1 LQCEHY
7 VCDKLTERLVVYEE
21 VEHRIGAEIPEDD
34 YVCFIQPYE
43 NKRRLDALRASSDD
57 RQVD

>member
-1 LQCEHY
+1 

-21 VEHRIGAEIPEDD
+21 VKHRIGAEIPEDD